1 MTLVLSQAGCVC
13 DIAQSN
19 QFDNV
24 QGEAQT
30 LCGPWTVASLKYA
43 GLPGKGALASGAGHE
58 NPIDDFA
65 EQEFTKYI
73 GPNVTSNQMGST
85 IENMHMFFHDAGNLH
100 YFDIGPINDSS
111 VQADDNDR
119 IRRAV
124 QAGYPVAVTVHE
136 PSVISK
142 RLGHCPYS
150 WQPAL
155 GDITHI
161 IPVIGIDK
169 DGDFIVGD
177 QANVVEGWPQ
187 TYLAS
192 AIHFHWAS
200 VVQLVGSDAA
210 HPWLAPIPGN
220 DPRTWPTGFNA
231 QQFGGNTMGIP
242 ANWKDDGTT
251 LTAPNGVKV
260 VHGFRLRVL
269 QGWHPDNWPLGE
281 EYGTQSLEDSNKSL
295 GAGTQQVFRW
305 SMLGWTQARG
315 VFEEWVGVELDY
327 ARAQLAKAYT
337 LNQQL
342 QAQVTQLQAQSGN
355 TPAIHTDMQQIKTI
369 AGKY

>member
-1 MTLVLSQAGCVC
+1 MALILSPAGCVC

-30 LCGPWTVASLKYA
+30 LCGPWTVAALKYA

-65 EQEFTKYI
+65 EVEFEKYI
-73 GPNVTSNQMGST
+73 GPNVTSNHQGSL
-85 IENMHMFFHDAGNLH
+85 IENMHQFFHDAGNLH
-100 YFDIGPINDSS
+100 YVDIDAINDSS

-119 IRRAV
+119 IRRALR
-124 QAGYPVAVTVHE
+124 AGYPVAVTVHE

-142 RLGHCPYS
+142 KLGHCPYS

-161 IPVIGIDK
+161 IPVIGIDR

-192 AIHFHWAS
+192 QIHFHWAS
-200 VVQLVGSDAA
+200 VVQLVGPDAA
-210 HPWLAPIPGN
+210 KPWLKPIPGN
-220 DPRTWPTGFNA
+220 DPRTWPQGFNA
-231 QQFGGNTMGIP
+231 QLFAQKGTIMAGVPQG
-242 ANWKDDGTT
+242 WHDDGTT
-251 LTAPNGVKV
+251 LTAPNGHKV
-260 VHGFRLRVL
+260 VHGFRVKVL
-269 QGWHPDNWPLGE
+269 AGWDAQDVPLE
-281 EYGTQSLEDSNKSL
+281 EERQVAHVEAYYPSDT
-295 GAGTQQVFRW
+295 GAVQTFNFSRLCYT
-305 SMLGWTQARG
+305 SARG
-315 VFEEWVGVELDY
+315 VYKMGIGNELLGCEKALAACKATPGDATVQQELD
-327 ARAQLAKAYT
+327 AA
-337 LNQQL
+337 NQKL
-342 QAQVTQLQAQSGN
+342 AQVKAVVG
-355 TPAIHTDMQQIKTI
+355 
-369 AGKY
+369 

>member
-1 MTLVLSQAGCVC
+1 MALILSPAGCVC

-30 LCGPWTVASLKYA
+30 LCGPWTVAALKYA

-65 EQEFTKYI
+65 EVEFTKYI
-73 GPNVTSNQMGST
+73 GPNVTSNQMGSS
-85 IENMHMFFHDAGNLH
+85 IENMHQFFHDAGNLH
-100 YFDIGPINDSS
+100 YFDIDSINDSS
-111 VQADDNDR
+111 QQADDNDR

-124 QAGYPVAVTVHE
+124 QAGYPLAVTVHE

-142 RLGHCPYS
+142 RLGRCPYS

-155 GDITHI
+155 GDITHV
-161 IPVIGIDK
+161 IPVIGVDK

-192 AIHFHWAS
+192 QLHIHWAS
-200 VVQLVGSDAA
+200 VVQLVGPDAA

-220 DPRTWPTGFNA
+220 DPRTWPQGFNA
-231 QQFGGNTMGIP
+231 Q
-242 ANWKDDGTT
+242 
-251 LTAPNGVKV
+251 
-260 VHGFRLRVL
+260 
-269 QGWHPDNWPLGE
+269 
-281 EYGTQSLEDSNKSL
+281 
-295 GAGTQQVFRW
+295 VF
-305 SMLGWTQARG
+305 
-315 VFEEWVGVELDY
+315 
-327 ARAQLAKAYT
+327 
-337 LNQQL
+337 
-342 QAQVTQLQAQSGN
+342 AQSQPQPQPQERTTWMTSGQEHQAAL
-355 TPAIHTDMQQIKTI
+355 TWAIGHQIVPLLF
-369 AGKY
+369 AGKDVPADNSGIKNDWVHRYMNGLNLGYAVTPETPYVGWDDKPILAVWWSNGYRTEWDGAAHVYDQKNQRLA